1 MSRVFRAP
9 LPSRLLVSKVYLFEK
24 KRKKKKYCER
34 RLFSYFWSFH
44 FSIVLHTLKKKGNKY
59 QLDTTRIWNIRNPI
73 TYFSFHNF
81 SIQMYLR
88 TTIFNPTIIVIN
100 CELFSWKRE
109 KKKKKTLRR
118 HYSDILFPFIAQL
131 SRPTNPRADN
141 NNVSNWLF
149 RERRGLIRK

>member
-24 KRKKKKYCER
+24 KRKKKNIVNED
-34 RLFSYFWSFH
+34 FFH
-44 FSIVLHTLKKKGNKY
+44 IFDHSISRSCCIRWKKGNKY

-109 KKKKKTLRR
+109 KKHFADTIPISFSRL
-118 HYSDILFPFIAQL
+118 SPNFPAQ
-131 SRPTNPRADN
+131 PTP
-141 NNVSNWLF
+141 
-149 RERRGLIRK
+149 ERIIITFPIGCFAKGVD

>member
-109 KKKKKTLRR
+109 KKKKKHFADTIPISFSRL
-118 HYSDILFPFIAQL
+118 SPNFPAQ
-131 SRPTNPRADN
+131 PTP
-141 NNVSNWLF
+141 
-149 RERRGLIRK
+149 ERIIITFPIGCFAKGVD